1 MQHLKIPTFSL
12 SNRSFVAF
20 ATALR
25 LLLAPFLS
33 HPFDMRVFMAVGKA
47 VANGMT
53 PYGQYTLQ
61 SMFSNIG
68 HFHLYGTFSGIG
80 YPPPWGLICGLM
92 YSFSSVIAPVNLY
105 VYVFALKVP
114 VIMAEL
120 AVAYVVYWILKPEI
134 GEKHASKTLL
144 LFLFCPF
151 ILAVGT
157 VWGMF
162 DVLALLFAL
171 LSAHSLRGNWVRSS
185 LYLSIASVLKVFPIV
200 LAPLYALFLYRSSKS
215 AAAKFLV
222 LTVGV
227 SVFLALLPMA
237 VFGWPVSNMYN
248 ALVYHAGPT
257 NSPYSQQQSLPYGAA
272 SLFNSLDSLNWL
284 TGEVSQ
290 LPAFVGYIWMVACIA
305 VYVLFYHSSIKST
318 RGFDFRSIVQWS
330 LLLMLA
336 FFTTRVWVSEQN
348 LVFLFAFFA
357 LSVFL
362 HNPQCSWRVTVLWLL
377 LFAFVLMHVP
387 VLSFLWMPY
396 PWTLNAA
403 TSFANGPW
411 GWTRLLSMTFLTV
424 GWFALCWHYVIRK
437 VRWRT

>member
-1 MQHLKIPTFSL
+1 MQYLKISTFSL
-12 SNRSFVAF
+12 SKRNLAAVAI
-20 ATALR
+20 ALR

-33 HPFDMRVFMAVGKA
+33 HPFDMRIFMAVGKA
-47 VANGMT
+47 VANGIT
-53 PYGQYTLQ
+53 PYGQYTLET
-61 SMFSNIG
+61 MFSNVG

-92 YSFSSVIAPVNLY
+92 YSLSSVIAPDNLY
-105 VYVFALKVP
+105 AYVLALKVP
-114 VIMAEL
+114 IIVAEV
-120 AVAYVVYWILKPEI
+120 AVAYLVYCILKPEI
-134 GEKHASKTLL
+134 GEKNSSRIFL

-171 LSAHSLRGNWVRSS
+171 LSAYTLQSNWMKSS
-185 LYLSIASVLKVFPIV
+185 LFLSIASVLKVFPVV
-200 LAPLYALFLYRSSKS
+200 LVPLYSLFLYRSSKS

-227 SVFLALLPMA
+227 SVFLALVPMA

-248 ALVYHAGPT
+248 ALVYHFGPT
-257 NSPYSQQQSLPYGAA
+257 NSPYSNQQSLPYGAA

-290 LPAFVGYIWMVACIA
+290 LPTFVGYVWMVACIA
-305 VYVLFYHSSIKST
+305 VYVLFYHSSTKST
-318 RGFDFRSIVQWS
+318 RAFDFRSIVQWS

-362 HNPQCSWRVTVLWLL
+362 HNPKESWRVTLLWLL
-377 LFAFVLMHVP
+377 LFAFVLVNVP
-387 VLSFLWMPY
+387 VLSFLWVPY

-403 TSFANGPW
+403 SSFADGPW
-411 GWTRLLSMTFLTV
+411 GWTRLLSMTLLAV
-424 GWFALCWHYVIRK
+424 GWFALCWRYVIK
-437 VRWRT
+437 LRWKT

>member
-1 MQHLKIPTFSL
+1 
-12 SNRSFVAF
+12 
-20 ATALR
+20 
-25 LLLAPFLS
+25 
-33 HPFDMRVFMAVGKA
+33 MAVGKA
-47 VANGMT
+47 VANGIT

-61 SMFSNIG
+61 NMFSNVG

-92 YSFSSVIAPVNLY
+92 YSLSSVIAPDNLY
-105 VYVFALKVP
+105 AYVLALKVP
-114 VIMAEL
+114 IIVAEV
-120 AVAYVVYWILKPEI
+120 AVAYLVYCILKPEI
-134 GEKHASKTLL
+134 GEKNSSRIFL

-171 LSAHSLRGNWVRSS
+171 LSAYTLQSNWIKSS
-185 LYLSIASVLKVFPIV
+185 LCLSIASVLKVFPVV

-227 SVFLALLPMA
+227 SVFLALVPMA

-248 ALVYHAGPT
+248 ALVYHFGPT
-257 NSPYSQQQSLPYGAA
+257 NSPYSNQQSLPYGAA

-290 LPAFVGYIWMVACIA
+290 LPTFVGYVWMVACIA
-305 VYVLFYHSSIKST
+305 VYVLFYHSSTKST
-318 RGFDFRSIVQWS
+318 RAFDFRSIVQWS

-362 HNPQCSWRVTVLWLL
+362 HDPEESWRVTLLWLL
-377 LFAFVLMHVP
+377 LFAFVLVNVP
-387 VLSFLWMPY
+387 VLSFLWVPY

-403 TSFANGPW
+403 SSFADGPW
-411 GWTRLLSMTFLTV
+411 GWTRLLSMTLLAV
-424 GWFALCWHYVIRK
+424 GWLALCWRYVIK
-437 VRWRT
+437 LRWKI